1 MYRALFVA
9 ALAATASAFA
19 PASSV
24 LPKASTARAAVSRGP
39 SMQDRFAYKTSCGY
53 GLSLSLPPS
62 LSSMQDRK
70 TWCRYDIQAPYWAEN
85 AQELLLWKGCC
96 GALGVRAS
104 TKACTALTKR

>member
-53 GLSLSLPPS
+53 
-62 LSSMQDRK
+62 
-70 TWCRYDIQAPYWAEN
+70 DIQAPYWAEN
-85 AQELLLWKGCC
+85 AQE
-96 GALGVRAS
+96 RM
-104 TKACTALTKR
+104 LTYADVC